1 MKNVVMIAI
10 SGMIGALILGILLSV
25 SGKMS
30 RAVELQS
37 NLSTAVETTV
47 ANMAVQE
54 KMMMNSQKEYIA
66 EFVKQLSVVL
76 DTESDITV
84 EVLKADVEKGVLAIR
99 VIENYQYPNGRRG
112 SVASDKTVILNRLCE
127 AKKELCTVRFY
138 LDKPQT
144 EQEETCYES
153 YTIEKGDG
161 ISAPANP
168 CVEGKQFA
176 GWKDINDYIADFSL
190 PVVQNLSYYA
200 EWY

>member
-47 ANMAVQE
+47 ANMAAQE
-54 KMMMNSQKEYIA
+54 KMLMNSQKEYIA

-112 SVASDKTVILNRLCE
+112 SVASDKTVILNRPCE
-127 AKKELCTVRFY
+127 EKKEQFTVRFY
-138 LDKPQT
+138 LDKPKT
-144 EQEETCYES
+144 EQEETYYES

-168 CVEGKQFA
+168 YVEGKRFA